1 MYAIVIVFDD
11 LSSLQSERA
20 LELEAEQKNRII
32 QQLEEEKRKIEADV
46 LSLKVEIWQYRPL

>member
-1 MYAIVIVFDD
+1 LYAIGAPNDD

-20 LELEAEQKNRII
+20 LELEAQQKNRII

-46 LSLKVEIWQYRPL
+46 LSLKVERERRQR